1 MGIAAVIAFVGLLIF
16 LAHFFAGVFQRTRV
30 PDVLFLI
37 LIGLLLGPLGGAV
50 APADFG
56 AVGPVF
62 TTVTLVVMLFEAGIG
77 FDVRQLAR
85 TLTGSLAVS
94 LVGFVA
100 SVLVVGAVGYGV
112 FDLGLR
118 RSILLGA
125 ILGGTSSA
133 VVIPMIQQL
142 RIGEQARTI
151 LAMESAVTD
160 VLCIVVAL
168 GLLEALKL
176 GSLDVGIMVGR
187 MVAAFVLAAA
197 LGTAAGLLWSALLL
211 RVREIRNSVFTTA
224 AFAFVVYGIVE
235 LLGYSGAIA
244 SLAFGVT
251 LGNPEVFHVRAL
263 RRFLPREPVTLT
275 DTEKAFFAEVVF
287 LLKTFFFVYIGL
299 SLVLRDVGLLA
310 AGALITVLLFA
321 ARAPVVRLSAPRSL
335 SSDDAAVCAVMAPK
349 GLAPAVLASLPI
361 QQGVAGGEIIQ
372 SLTYAVILF
381 SIVATSTLVV
391 LLERTGLRDIYRKGF
406 LGFAPPEPAA

>member
-1 MGIAAVIAFVGLLIF
+1 MSIAVVIVFVGLLIF
-16 LAHFFAGVFQRTRV
+16 VAHLFAAVFQRTRV

-37 LIGLLLGPLGGAV
+37 VIGLVLGPLSGVV
-50 APADFG
+50 APDDFG

-77 FDVRQLAR
+77 LDVRQLAR
-85 TLTGSLAVS
+85 ALTGTLVVS
-94 LVGFVA
+94 LVGFAA
-100 SVLVVGAVGYGV
+100 SVVVVGAVGYGI

-142 RIGEQARTI
+142 RMGELARTI

-168 GLLEALKL
+168 AFLEALKL
-176 GSLDVGIMVGR
+176 GSLDAGVMVGR
-187 MVAAFVLAAA
+187 MVAAFVLATA

-211 RVREIRNSVFTTA
+211 RVREIKNSVFTTA
-224 AFAFVVYGIVE
+224 AFAFVVYGMVE
-235 LLGYSGAIA
+235 VLGYSGAIA

-251 LGNPEVFHVRAL
+251 LGNPEVFRVPAL
-263 RRFLPREPVTLT
+263 RRVLPREPVTLT
-275 DTEKAFFAEVVF
+275 DTEKAFFAEGVF

-310 AGALITVLLFA
+310 AGALITLLLFA
-321 ARAPVVRLSAPRSL
+321 ARAPVVRLTAPRSL
-335 SSDDAAVCAVMAPK
+335 TIDDAAVCAVMAPK
-349 GLAPAVLASLPI
+349 GLAAAVLASLPI
-361 QQGVAGGEIIQ
+361 QQGIAGGDIIQ
-372 SLTYAVILF
+372 AVTYAVVLF
-381 SIVATSTLVV
+381 SIVATSALVV
-391 LLERTGLRDIYRKGF
+391 LLERTGLRDIYRRGF